1 MFDTDRRSFLA
12 TVGIGAFSGLAH
24 SADFA
29 FADEAGSKQ
38 QRQIAFTRKRT
49 ELEITIGGRPFAT
62 YVFRDE
68 KILRPFFAN
77 VFSPSGIQATR
88 PHPPRAGQDLT
99 DHATMHPGIWLAFG
113 DISGA
118 DFWRNK
124 ARVEHVGFTR
134 QLTDATDSATFS
146 VRNRYV
152 SGEKTICTETCRH
165 AIHIRPNGYLLVY
178 DSTFTGEMPFTFGD
192 QEEMGLGVR
201 VASSLRVQGGQGQIQ
216 NAAGLQ
222 DEKQVW
228 GKTSDWCDYSG
239 ITNKQRVGMLLMP
252 HPENFR
258 ASWFHARD
266 YGFVAANPFGRMAF
280 TRGEKSQ
287 VVVKQGETFRLRFGV
302 LIHSEPEG
310 LSIDGKSAF
319 ADYLKVESDPTKKSP
334 LPDDQ

>member
-1 MFDTDRRSFLA
+1 MLDTDRRSFLA
-12 TVGIGAFSGLAH
+12 TIRICAFSGLAH
-24 SADFA
+24 STRFA
-29 FADEAGSKQ
+29 FADEVGSKQ
-38 QRQIAFTRKRT
+38 QRQIAFTRKDA
-49 ELEITIGGRPFAT
+49 ELQITIGGRPFAT

-77 VFSPSGIQATR
+77 VYSPSDIQETR
-88 PHPPRAGQDLT
+88 PHPPRDGQDLT

-124 ARVEHVGFTR
+124 ARVEHVEFTEK
-134 QLTDATDSATFS
+134 LADAHDSTAFT

-165 AIHIRPNGYLLVY
+165 EIHIRPNAYLLTY
-178 DSTFTGEMPFTFGD
+178 DSQFTGEMPFTFGD
-192 QEEMGLGVR
+192 QEEMGLGIR
-201 VASSLRVQGGQGQIQ
+201 VASSLRVQGGSGRIR
-216 NAAGLQ
+216 NAAGLEN
-222 DEKQVW
+222 EKEVW

-239 ITNKQRVGMLLMP
+239 ITDKRRVGMLLMP
-252 HPENFR
+252 HPENFH

-266 YGFVAANPFGRMAF
+266 YGFVAANPFGRNAF

-287 VVVKQGETFRLRFGV
+287 LVVKKGETFRLRFGV

-319 ADYLKVESDPTKKSP
+319 ADYIKLGLAPAEKSP
-334 LPDDQ
+334 LPED